1 MYYPDDLIE
10 EIRTS
15 NDIVDVIS
23 SYVKLQRKG
32 SSYFGLCPFHNE
44 KSPSFSVAPQKQM
57 YFCFGCGEGGNVIT
71 FIMKYENYT
80 FLEAIRFLADKAGI
94 KLPETEFS
102 PEEKKKADL
111 KTIILEINKEAA
123 KYFFRMLKSS
133 KGKKGY
139 EYLINR
145 GLSDETILKFG
156 LGYSTNY
163 NNDLYKY
170 MRNLGYEDGI
180 LKETGLFS
188 FSEKG
193 VYDKFSNRVM
203 FPIMDVNNKVIG
215 FGGRVM
221 GEGEPKYLNSPET
234 MIFDKGKNL
243 YGMNLARSSRK
254 NSVLICEGYMDVLSL
269 HQAGFSN
276 AVASLGTAFTTRQS
290 LLIKRYVESVY
301 LTYDSDGA
309 GIKAALRS
317 IPMLKEVGLN
327 VKVIDMS
334 PHKDPDD
341 FIKSLGS
348 EAYEERIEKARS
360 AFLYEIDRMKDNT
373 NIDNPESKASF
384 YIDIARKLL
393 EFEDELERNVYI
405 DAVCSEYFIQK
416 DALTH
421 SIKKQALTYTNEKQ
435 KSVYNDSI
443 RAIKKKGNSLDDGI
457 KTAQRI
463 LLTWLI
469 EEPNIYKK
477 ISHVIDESDFID
489 PLYRKVAG
497 MVFKQLE
504 AEEINPARILNSFEN
519 EDEHKETAALF
530 NTPLR
535 EELSGQEREKALN
548 ETLKKVK
555 KNSLE
560 KKSEVINDVVELQN
574 NIDEQQA
581 LQSMWIK
588 L

>member
-1 MYYPDDLIE
+1 MYYSDDLIE

-80 FLEAIRFLADKAGI
+80 FLEAIKYLADRAGI
-94 KLPETEFS
+94 TLPETEFS
-102 PEEKKKADL
+102 PEERKKADL
-111 KTIILEINKEAA
+111 KTILLEINKEAA
-123 KYFFRMLKSS
+123 KYYFRMLKSD
-133 KGKKGY
+133 KGKRGY

-156 LGYSTNY
+156 LGYSSNY
-163 NNDLYKY
+163 NDDLYKH
-170 MRNLGYEDGI
+170 MRNLGYEDAI
-180 LKETGLFS
+180 LKDTGLFS

-193 VYDKFSNRVM
+193 VYDKFNNRVM

-215 FGGRVM
+215 FGGRLM
-221 GEGEPKYLNSPET
+221 GQGEPKYLNSPET
-234 MIFDKGKNL
+234 MIFDKGRNL
-243 YGMNLARSSRK
+243 YGMNIARTSRK
-254 NSVLICEGYMDVLSL
+254 NCVLICEGYMDVISL
-269 HQAGFSN
+269 HQAGFNN

-290 LLIKRYVESVY
+290 LLIKRYAESVY

-309 GIKAALRS
+309 GIKAALRA
-317 IPMLKEVGLN
+317 IPMLKETGLN
-327 VKVIDMS
+327 VKVINMS
-334 PHKDPDD
+334 PYKDPDD
-341 FIKSLGS
+341 FIKALGP
-348 EAYEERIEKARS
+348 EAYQERIDQARS
-360 AFLYEIDRMKDNT
+360 AFLYEIDRMKDNI
-373 NIDNPESKASF
+373 NIDNPESKAAF
-384 YIDIARKLL
+384 YIEIARRLL

-405 DAVCSEYFIQK
+405 DAVCKEFFIQK
-416 DALTH
+416 DALMQ

-435 KSVYNDSI
+435 KPVYNENIKSV
-443 RAIKKKGNSLDDGI
+443 KKKGISLDDGI

-469 EEPNIYKK
+469 EEPDIYIK
-477 ISHVIDESDFID
+477 IKHVIDESDFID
-489 PLYRKVAG
+489 PLYKKVAG
-497 MVFKQLE
+497 MVFMQLE
-504 AEEINPARILNSFEN
+504 TEDINPARILNSFEN
-519 EDEHKETAALF
+519 ENEHKETAALF

-548 ETLKKVK
+548 DTLKKVK

-560 KKSEVINDVVELQN
+560 IKSKNINDVVELQN
-574 NIDEQQA
+574 NIKEQQE